1 MFLLENIYVYGL
13 YIAYNVS
20 RSVGVVK
27 FCKLA
32 TTKIPYVGL
41 SPKKK
46 LVYGFLRFEK
56 NVRP

>member
-1 MFLLENIYVYGL
+1 MFLLENIYVNGL

-32 TTKIPYVGL
+32 TSKIPYVGL
-41 SPKKK
+41 SPKK
-46 LVYGFLRFEK
+46 
-56 NVRP
+56 